1 VLVQKMHYT
10 LINKVTKTYENL
22 SLRNINSRIAYG
34 SRITLTSPDPSAV
47 SPHKRS
53 KRDTATSDTH
63 EVTFTP
69 SDDVADDHDAS
80 LVGNVVYGEVV
91 NEERKKLDDEL

>member
-1 VLVQKMHYT
+1 MKKYFSFSYIYK
-10 LINKVTKTYENL
+10 INM
-22 SLRNINSRIAYG
+22 NSRIAYG

-47 SPHKRS
+47 STHKRS

-69 SDDVADDHDAS
+69 SDDDDVADDDES
-80 LVGNVVYGEVV
+80 LAGNVVYGEVV